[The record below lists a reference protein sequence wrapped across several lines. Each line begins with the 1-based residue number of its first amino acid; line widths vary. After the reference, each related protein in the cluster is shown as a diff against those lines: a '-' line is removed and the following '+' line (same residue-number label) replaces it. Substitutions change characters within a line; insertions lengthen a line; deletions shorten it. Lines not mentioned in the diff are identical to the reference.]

1 MDISGYAHND
11 ILHLCQKSLLALP
24 ITGKLSFCE
33 AQARVRQ
40 GSARIGKG
48 WPGKGQA
55 RIGKDWQGMAHKAKG
70 LKASLPR
77 AYIKVGCHLPPP
89 THPPERLIFTMFM
102 ASRVRGRYLGITE
115 SMLDQ

>member
-1 MDISGYAHND
+1 MRLVHKLFIDYANIVVHVLKTVD
-11 ILHLCQKSLLALP
+11 VDAY
-24 ITGKLSFCE
+24 CE